1 MDALR
6 KAMDMYLPLVEDALR
21 QAVTAPHPSVE
32 RFYGMMQ
39 YHMGWRDSAL
49 APAQAPTGK
58 RLRPLLCLLS
68 CQAAGG
74 DPHTAMPA
82 AVAIEILHN
91 FSLIHDDIEDHSVTR
106 RHRPTV
112 WSLWGQ
118 PHAVNVGDGMFAL
131 AYLVMGSLLERGV
144 PAEQAHRAQRA
155 FQRACLTL
163 TEGQFLDMYFE
174 ETFAIS
180 EEEYL
185 RMIRG
190 KTAALLATSAYIG
203 GELAGVSEETAG
215 ILHGFGEALGMMFQ
229 IQDDI
234 LGIWGE
240 ELVTGKPSGSDILQR
255 KKSLPLV
262 YAVRRL
268 QEMGNT
274 VSLERLREIYHAPE
288 VPAEAV
294 QEVVAVLDAVGA
306 RAYCEELA
314 GRYQRQALEHLEQ
327 LARAPRTNSEGISAL
342 RELTHYLMGRQ
353 S

>member
-1 MDALR
+1 MNALR
-6 KAMDMYLPLVEDALR
+6 KAMETYLPLVEEELR
-21 QAVTAPHPSVE
+21 RAVTAPHPSVE

-74 DPHTAMPA
+74 DPQMALPA
-82 AVAIEILHN
+82 AAAIEILHN
-91 FSLIHDDIEDHSVTR
+91 FSLIHDDIEDNSATR

-118 PHAVNVGDGMFAL
+118 PHAINVGDGMFAL
-131 AYLVMGSLLERGV
+131 AYLTMGSLAERGV
-144 PAEQAHRAQRA
+144 PAERAHRAERA

-180 EEEYL
+180 EEDYL

-190 KTAALLATSAYIG
+190 KTAALLAASAYIG
-203 GELAGVSEETAG
+203 GVLAGVPEETAG
-215 ILHGFGEALGMMFQ
+215 ILYSFGDALGMMFQ

-240 ELVTGKPSGSDILQR
+240 EAVTGKPSGSDILQR

-268 QEMGNT
+268 QETGSAASM
-274 VSLERLREIYHAPE
+274 ERLKEVYHSPE

-294 QEVVAVLDAVGA
+294 QEVVALLDAVGA
-306 RAYCEELA
+306 RVYCEELA
-314 GRYQRQALEHLEQ
+314 GRYQEEALGYLER
-327 LARAPRTNSEGISAL
+327 LTHEPSAEAEGITAL

>member
-6 KAMDMYLPLVEDALR
+6 KAMDVYLPAIEEELR
-21 QAVTAPHPSVE
+21 RAVTAPHPSVE
-32 RFYGMMQ
+32 RFYAMMQ

-74 DPHTAMPA
+74 DPVIALPA
-82 AVAIEILHN
+82 AVALDILHN
-91 FSLIHDDIEDHSVTR
+91 FSLIHDDIEDHSATR

-112 WSLWGQ
+112 WRLWGH
-118 PHAVNVGDGMFAL
+118 PHAINVGDGMFAL
-131 AYLVMGSLLERGV
+131 AYLVMGSLSERGV
-144 PAEQAHRAQRA
+144 PAERAQRAQRA

-174 ETFAIS
+174 ETFGIS
-180 EEEYL
+180 EEDYL

-190 KTAALLATSAYIG
+190 KTATLLAASAYIG
-203 GELAGVSEETAG
+203 GELAGISEETAG
-215 ILHGFGEALGMMFQ
+215 ILHGFGDALGMMFQ

-240 ELVTGKPSGSDILQR
+240 ESVTGKPSGGDILQR

-268 QEMGNT
+268 QEIGDA
-274 VSLERLREIYHAPE
+274 VALGRLREVYQVPE

-294 QEVVAVLDAVGA
+294 QEAVALLDAVDA
-306 RAYCEELA
+306 KAYCEELA
-314 GRYQRQALEHLEQ
+314 GRYQRQALGYLEQ
-327 LARAPRTNSEGISAL
+327 LAHVPHTNGEGISAL
-342 RELTHYLMGRQ
+342 REFTHYLMGRQ